1 MKKLIIL
8 LLWLQINI
16 LLANELNY
24 PPILIE
30 GFRVLKQQN
39 LETPEFK
46 DFAAEVL
53 QQETDKLNDLW
64 DHNRDEYCNYRKT
77 LAMINDPIYNAM
89 YVDDMLSYTASHGAS
104 DEEKDVFDGCGII
117 SPRSAI
123 TKI

>member
-1 MKKLIIL
+1 MKNMKKLIIL
-8 LLWLQINI
+8 LFGLQVNI

-89 YVDDMLSYTASHGAS
+89 YVDDMHCDNR
-104 DEEKDVFDGCGII
+104 DEEPFLLYDTII
-117 SPRSAI
+117 KKEEDYIAA
-123 TKI
+123 K